1 MVQTQEKL
9 QKEDIL
15 KLFTC
20 KPKLNHTV
28 GLEYE
33 RLPIS
38 NKTFEA
44 VDYNAGICDFLRDF
58 AREEQTLEDL
68 RNLVNDIETAKE
80 NMSIYCELMK
90 ELFLSGSGKN

>member
-1 MVQTQEKL
+1 M
-9 QKEDIL
+9 
-15 KLFTC
+15 
-20 KPKLNHTV
+20 
-28 GLEYE
+28 Y
-33 RLPIS
+33 
-38 NKTFEA
+38 
-44 VDYNAGICDFLRDF
+44 RDF